1 MSVRFAV
8 LVAVCALLSAMSC
21 KKKSEPASGGSTTSS
36 TPVDSPARSGDD
48 LAATTASNGATA
60 TTAGPTQPAEP
71 PPSAPPVEVISRDV
85 LSREP
90 VTEAAQVRHILVG
103 WMETSG
109 QNTDPRAAKRTRA
122 EADRLALELLQKVRD
137 GQNMQ
142 ALMFDY
148 SEDPGTAQSG
158 DPYPVRPDGQ
168 FVPAFEA
175 LSLRL
180 NVNEAGICETQ
191 FGYHIIKRVQ

>member
-8 LVAVCALLSAMSC
+8 LVAVCVLLPAMSC
-21 KKKSEPASGGSTTSS
+21 KKKAEATSS
-36 TPVDSPARSGDD
+36 GSSPSSAPVDTPAKSGDE
-48 LAATTASNGATA
+48 LAATTANNGATA

-71 PPSAPPVEVISRDV
+71 PPSAPPVEVISRDIM
-85 LSREP
+85 SREP
-90 VTEAAQVRHILVG
+90 VTDAAQVRHILIG

-109 QNTDPRAAKRTRA
+109 QNTDPRAAKRTKE
-122 EADRLALELLQKVRD
+122 EADKLALDLLRKVRD
-137 GQNMQ
+137 GQNVQ